1 MLMID
6 GFSKVISR
14 IKEMK
19 WKNIFVVVF
28 DVSFYF
34 KEDIIVMFFDE
45 GVFLVLGRMVVC
57 Y

>member
-45 GVFLVLGRMVVC
+45 GVFFVLGRMVVC